1 MAQIQS
7 QQDTPLSC
15 ATIVEDIHSRRVQR
29 DCKVFAVPEQ
39 IQKKW
44 AGLKAFVVVERSGQR
59 DGAKHPLLGGD
70 RQPFHECQFYI
81 CSQYLNAQQLLAD
94 TQGHWGIENRLHWVK
109 DVTFTEDFP
118 PRRGGNAP
126 VNWAILH
133 TFFITI
139 TEGGRSAPSPDFLV
153 SELSL
158 KHNAPYPTNSTKF
171 FLCLYETTLLPF
183 NPGRGLTRKK
193 ISQPYYYEYLSSST
207 DQPSHWLADFLGD
220 NASDETRHDGF

>member
-7 QQDTPLSC
+7 QHDIPLSC
-15 ATIVEDIHSRRVQR
+15 ATIVEDIHSRIVQR

-59 DGAKHPLLGGD
+59 D

-81 CSQYLNAQQLLAD
+81 CSQYLNAQQLLVD

-139 TEGGRSAPSPDFLV
+139 ARFFGFRTIPQAQRA
-153 SELSL
+153 LSNQL
-158 KHNAPYPTNSTKF
+158 QKLFSLF
-171 FLCLYETTLLPF
+171 V
-183 NPGRGLTRKK
+183 
-193 ISQPYYYEYLSSST
+193 
-207 DQPSHWLADFLGD
+207 
-220 NASDETRHDGF
+220 